1 MDETMK
7 VIAGVFLLVSV
18 SMLVFGG
25 IAILQME
32 HDAAINST
40 TVNELDS
47 SGIDATSQGLVA
59 TMSLAGAIPILL
71 LLLVVIALAGM
82 LWFSIR

>member
-1 MDETMK
+1 MK

-47 SGIDATSQGLVA
+47 SGIYATSQGLVA

>member
-1 MDETMK
+1 MK

-71 LLLVVIALAGM
+71 LLLVIIALAGM

>member
-1 MDETMK
+1 MK

-25 IAILQME
+25 IAILQTE

-82 LWFSIR
+82 LWLSIR

>member
-1 MDETMK
+1 MK

-40 TVNELDS
+40 IVNELDS

-59 TMSLAGAIPILL
+59 TMSLAGAIPIFL
-71 LLLVVIALAGM
+71 LLLVIIALAGM

>member
-1 MDETMK
+1 
-7 VIAGVFLLVSV
+7 
-18 SMLVFGG
+18 MLVFGG